1 MMKSAI
7 YLPFFVGVMAI
18 ISGCIERSVKD
29 TQPTP
34 AGPETQVI
42 EKQPAGPSRAN
53 VTAQRLVSAAHDTD
67 NWLSH
72 GRSYSEQRYSPLTAI
87 STENIDT
94 LGLAWSTPLESFR
107 GIEATPLVVDGVM
120 YTTGSWSVVFAL
132 DARTGEKLWK
142 YDPQVPREKG
152 VHACCD
158 VVNRGVAVYEGKV
171 YVGTLDGRLVAL
183 EANSGEELW
192 STRTFETKEPRTITG
207 APRVVKDK
215 VIIGHGGAEY
225 GVRGFVAAYDVDTGE
240 QEWKFYT
247 VPGNPADGFE
257 NDTMK
262 MAAETWKGEWWK
274 LGGGGTVWDS
284 MAYDPELDL
293 LYIGVGNGSPWNQQ
307 VRSPGGGDNLFL
319 SSIVALR
326 PDTGEYVWHYQTTPG
341 ETWDFTATQSII
353 LAELEIDRTLRK
365 VLMQAPK
372 NGFFYVIDRTN
383 GKLISAEPFVPVNWA
398 KSINLETGRPI
409 ENPEARYLDGPA
421 LVMPTPFGGHNWHPM
436 SFSPET
442 GLAYLSSQELPYLY
456 ESTAGTRDNP
466 DGLNIKVSLLA
477 NEPPDTEAERR
488 ALIKQ
493 AVKGSLLAWDPVA
506 QQEAWKVEYDT
517 IWNGGT
523 LATAGGLVFQGRS
536 DQSFAAFDART
547 GNLLWQMPVGTGVVG
562 GPITY
567 EVDGEQYIAVSAGW
581 GTIFNLMA
589 GFMAEQ
595 KGGQVE
601 GHMLSFKLGGEA
613 QLDIQQPPRR
623 QLPEPPEQVASEETI
638 ARGAVLYSNYCL
650 ICHCDGVISS
660 GTTPDLRYSG
670 TLGND
675 AFYVFVLEGIS
686 KRGMPNFNGRLA
698 REEVEAVHGYV
709 VDKAWAAWNDLEE
722 NQSGE

>member
-1 MMKSAI
+1 MAKCAAFILVVVSSWSA
-7 YLPFFVGVMAI
+7 L
-18 ISGCIERSVKD
+18 GCADRAAD
-29 TQPTP
+29 RTRQTP
-34 AGPETQVI
+34 APLAKPGEMQQL
-42 EKQPAGPSRAN
+42 EERA
-53 VTAQRLVSAAHDTD
+53 AAKVSASRLQSAADD
-67 NWLSH
+67 GENWLSH
-72 GRSYSEQRYSPLTAI
+72 GQSYAEQRFSSLASMT
-87 STENIDT
+87 TDNIDT
-94 LGLAWSTPLESFR
+94 LGLAWNTPLESFR
-107 GIEATPLVVDGVM
+107 GVEATPLVVDGVM

-132 DARTGEKLWK
+132 NAKTGEKLWK
-142 YDPQVPREKG
+142 YDPKVPQEKA

-171 YVGTLDGRLVAL
+171 FVGTLDGRLVAL
-183 EANSGEELW
+183 DAGNGAELW
-192 STRTFETKEPRTITG
+192 STRTFDIKEPRTITG

-215 VIIGHGGAEY
+215 VIIGHGGAEF
-225 GVRGFVAAYDVDTGE
+225 GVRGFVAGYDVISGE
-240 QEWKFYT
+240 QAWKFYT

-262 MAAETWKGEWWK
+262 MAAQTWNGEWWK

-341 ETWDFTATQSII
+341 ETWDFTATQSMI
-353 LAELEIDRTLRK
+353 LADLEIDGTQRK

-372 NGFFYVIDRTN
+372 NGFFYVLDRAN

-398 KSINLETGRPI
+398 EGIDPDTGRPI

-442 GLAYLSSQELPYLY
+442 GLAYFSSQELSYLY
-456 ESTAGTRDNP
+456 ESAADTRDNP
-466 DGLNIKVSLLA
+466 DGLNTKISFLA

-493 AVKGSLLAWDPVA
+493 AVKGNLLAWDPVA
-506 QQEAWKVEYDT
+506 QEAAWKVEYDT

-536 DQSFAAFDART
+536 DQSFAAFDAKT
-547 GNLLWQMPVGTGVVG
+547 GDLLWQMPVGSGMVG
-562 GPITY
+562 GPISY

-581 GTIFNLMA
+581 GSIFNLMA

-601 GHMLSFKLGGEA
+601 GHMLAFKLGGEA
-613 QLDIQQPPRR
+613 LLDIHQPARR
-623 QLPEPPEQVASEETI
+623 QLPQPPKQVATEESI

-650 ICHCDGVISS
+650 ICHGDGVISS

-670 TLGND
+670 TLGNEV
-675 AFYVFVLEGIS
+675 FYAFVLEGIS
-686 KRGMPNFNGRLA
+686 KLGMPDFDGRLTQ
-698 REEVEAVHGYV
+698 EEVEAIHNYI

-722 NQSGE
+722 NRSGG